1 MATLVYQGI
10 KYVSDSNGYFKDKHN
25 NNYLKFRPTVEFT
38 VSNITLSPHLDY
50 YVKRYTSTGVDLSL
64 SHIHSTAK
72 FVTITINDFNNKGHL
87 NMLPAKIRFCP
98 NAPELAVTLDGE
110 GYYTAN
116 SCKEVTSN
124 SINLINA
131 STLVTSDWLSKNKF
145 K

>member
-25 NNYLKFRPTVEFT
+25 NNYLKFRPNIAFT

-72 FVTITINDFNNKGHL
+72 FVTITIGDFNSKGHL
-87 NMLPAKIRFCP
+87 NMPAAKIRFCP
-98 NAPELAVTLDGE
+98 NAPELAVALDGE

-116 SCKEVTSN
+116 NCKEVTSN
-124 SINLINA
+124 NINLINA